1 MGGGAI
7 VQLRDGRL
15 CAIESTLG
23 PGQVEAGAAGLL
35 RMRRQRFVFALRT
48 TARII
53 YYRCNTAQAAPC
65 H

>member
-1 MGGGAI
+1 M
-7 VQLRDGRL
+7 
-15 CAIESTLG
+15 IEIKPG

-35 RMRRQRFVFALRT
+35 RMRCQRFVFGLRT
-48 TARII
+48 TARIF